1 MIHRM
6 EQRLA
11 KIISLEP
18 LRVLEPKE
26 VFKKKTMKVPPKL
39 EQLEQQNRRLGYIYE
54 LQNYL

>member
-11 KIISLEP
+11 KIMSLEP
-18 LRVLEPKE
+18 LTVLEPKE

-39 EQLEQQNRRLGYIYE
+39 EQLKHQNRRLGYIYE

>member
-1 MIHRM
+1 M